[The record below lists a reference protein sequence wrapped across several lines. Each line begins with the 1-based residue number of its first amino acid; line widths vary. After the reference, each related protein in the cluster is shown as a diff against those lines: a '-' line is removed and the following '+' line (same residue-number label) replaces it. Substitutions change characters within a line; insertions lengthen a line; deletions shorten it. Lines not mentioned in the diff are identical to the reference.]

1 MRLFFWRRKKD
12 EELDEEIRSHLRMAA
27 RDRVERGESVEEA
40 EQFARRQMGNIAL
53 VKETTRDIWGW
64 RWLADAAQDLRY
76 GMRMLRK
83 NPGFSA
89 MLIVT
94 LAVGVGGT
102 TAMYSVIEAV
112 VLRPLPYVD
121 DTRVMIVSGDNLKDL
136 RKWRPTSFEM
146 LSDYDAG
153 GANLVV
159 SGATERIL
167 ATETSEGFFEIF
179 GVTPEIGRTYAPD
192 EIVPGRDNVAV
203 LSDALWRRE
212 FGGSSAALGKTVR
225 VDDLPYT
232 IIGVMPPRFTF
243 PGKTSV
249 WVPTPKTGR
258 SLILTR
264 SEQPDLPLVM
274 EDRVVA
280 RLREGVTMEVA
291 RVEMEDVRQRM
302 IRAYVGTNQVATSY
316 LGVNPISRVLS
327 SNYRKELFLL
337 LYAGGFVLLIGCVN
351 VAGLLLARGA
361 VRRREIAVRLAL
373 GAGRWRVTRQL
384 LSESFLLAA
393 LSSAA
398 GIGLAWMLVAL
409 IRAYGPP
416 DMPRLSEV
424 SVNGTALLFALVIA
438 QISGIVAALWPAFRS
453 SGVQLGVA
461 LHRDGPGAAGRLSQ
475 RGRRILTVA
484 EIALA
489 LILAVG
495 AGVALR
501 GLHDTLK
508 VDLGFQPENV
518 LTMRVAPHL
527 PNDAK
532 PAEGAALRHR
542 ILDEMQGLPGLVA
555 VAETETPPFSH
566 ASGGGW
572 YLDIDG
578 KLGAAFAEIEF
589 VDGDYFSAY
598 GLPMLAGRPLTR
610 ADTPE
615 TEPVVVIDETLAAL
629 MGGPA
634 AAVGK
639 QLHVEGPREIWRVVG
654 VVPEARVSGPMR
666 VARGQVFFPFDQIER
681 KWTSVD
687 VTILIRATGDPAGLE
702 TEIRKRLAHVISDS
716 PLFQVKTLDAAVLDS
731 VATPRF
737 NSKTLASFAGVAI
750 MLALVGIYGVIAF
763 SVAQRT
769 HEIGIRM
776 ALGAEPGQI
785 LRLVLAEGMK
795 LGVAGIVVGLAI
807 VLALQK
813 FIPVLISGVE
823 VLDTVTLVIARQAC

>member
-1 MRLFFWRRKKD
+1 MKFFFWRRNKD
-12 EELDEEIRSHLRMAA
+12 EELDEEIQSHLRMAA

-40 EQFARRQMGNIAL
+40 EQFARRQMGNVAL
-53 VKETTRDIWGW
+53 VKETTRDVWGW
-64 RWLADAAQDLRY
+64 RWLADAVQDLRY

-83 NPGFSA
+83 NPAFSV

-136 RKWRPTSFEM
+136 QKWGPTSFEI
-146 LSDYDAG
+146 LSDYYAG

-159 SGATERIL
+159 TGATERIL

-179 GVTPEIGRTYAPD
+179 GVTPEIGRTYTPD
-192 EIVPGRDNVAV
+192 ESVAGRDNVAV

-212 FGGSSAALGKTVR
+212 FGGSASALGKTVL
-225 VDDLPYT
+225 VDELPYT

-249 WVPTPKTGR
+249 WVPMPKAGR

-264 SEQPDLPLVM
+264 SEQPDLPLMM
-274 EDRVVA
+274 EDRIVA
-280 RLREGVTMEVA
+280 RLREGVTMETA
-291 RVEMEDVRQRM
+291 RIELEDIRQRM
-302 IRAYVGTNQVATSY
+302 IRAYVGTNQGATSY

-327 SNYRKELFLL
+327 ASYRKELYLL

-416 DMPRLSEV
+416 DVPRLSEV
-424 SVNGTALLFALVIA
+424 NVNGTALLFALVIA

-453 SGVQLGVA
+453 SGVQLSAA
-461 LHRDGPGAAGRLSQ
+461 LHRDGPGAAGRLSE

-527 PNDAK
+527 PNDAMK
-532 PAEGAALRHR
+532 C
-542 ILDEMQGLPGLVA
+542 
-555 VAETETPPFSH
+555 
-566 ASGGGW
+566 
-572 YLDIDG
+572 
-578 KLGAAFAEIEF
+578 
-589 VDGDYFSAY
+589 
-598 GLPMLAGRPLTR
+598 
-610 ADTPE
+610 
-615 TEPVVVIDETLAAL
+615 
-629 MGGPA
+629 
-634 AAVGK
+634 
-639 QLHVEGPREIWRVVG
+639 RVF
-654 VVPEARVSGPMR
+654 R
-666 VARGQVFFPFDQIER
+666 D
-681 KWTSVD
+681 W
-687 VTILIRATGDPAGLE
+687 
-702 TEIRKRLAHVISDS
+702 
-716 PLFQVKTLDAAVLDS
+716 
-731 VATPRF
+731 
-737 NSKTLASFAGVAI
+737 
-750 MLALVGIYGVIAF
+750 
-763 SVAQRT
+763 
-769 HEIGIRM
+769 
-776 ALGAEPGQI
+776 
-785 LRLVLAEGMK
+785 LRLERLKRRHSAMQV
-795 LGVAGIVVGLAI
+795 VADGTWILTASSE
-807 VLALQK
+807 LRLQK
-813 FIPVLISGVE
+813 
-823 VLDTVTLVIARQAC
+823 